1 MTTPERYGADFIG
14 KGIAFPMR
22 VDGKGSIALT
32 RGADDLSASIVV
44 ILSTALGE
52 RPMRPDFGCAIWDHL
67 FDPINYM
74 TLSLMSRA
82 VQSALSQ
89 WEPRID
95 VGEVEAEIDPD
106 NPGRVLFQID
116 YTVRATNDRRNLVY
130 PFYVIPFEEET

>member
-1 MTTPERYGADFIG
+1 MTVPERYGADFIG

-22 VDGKGSIALT
+22 VDGTGGIAMT
-32 RGADDLSASIVV
+32 RGADDLSASIAV

-52 RPMRPDFGCAIWDHL
+52 RPMRPDFGCAIWEHM
-67 FDPINYM
+67 FDPVTFM
-74 TLSLMSRA
+74 TLSLMVDA
-82 VQSALSQ
+82 VEGALAQ

-95 VGEVEAEIDPD
+95 VSNVESEIDPD
-106 NPGRVLFQID
+106 NPGRVLFHID